1 MIDLNPTLH
10 DLQEVKTKC
19 ALKIDDEKF
28 KKAKSEATRKIRKLA
43 KEEYE
48 IPESREFSRHHLEDK
63 VVVNEW
69 GMIHPWSYFVC
80 HKPNKV
86 DTVKTSMVATSE
98 ELEQQ
103 EYQDDLNEISKEKD
117 DSKPPIFADTFGSN
131 GGNNSETTGPEAPL
145 KEIVDNGIE
154 SEVVVGLPGKFQEG
168 DMVDAL
174 SRVEQKSSR
183 S

>member
-19 ALKIDDEKF
+19 ALKIDDEEF
-28 KKAKSEATRKIRKLA
+28 KKAKSEATKKIRKLA

-69 GMIHPWSYFVC
+69 GMIHPWKGSCVIIGVILF
-80 HKPNKV
+80 
-86 DTVKTSMVATSE
+86 A
-98 ELEQQ
+98 
-103 EYQDDLNEISKEKD
+103 ISRTKKD
-117 DSKPPIFADTFGSN
+117 DSKPPILDDTFGSN

-154 SEVVVGLPGKFQEG
+154 SEVVVGLSGKFQEG

-174 SRVEQKSSR
+174 SRVEQKSSG